1 MDQLEA
7 NIRARLRLKAD
18 DSIGLRWPKIARHYR
33 ARLGKGMTLAE
44 ATHLALANLSGS
56 NRHDTIRGE
65 Q

>member
-7 NIRARLRLKAD
+7 NIRARLKLHANAALP
-18 DSIGLRWPKIARHYR
+18 SRWERIAKHYR
-33 ARLGKGMTLAE
+33 DRLTKGMTLAE